1 MKPLIV
7 LFTVFCL
14 SLIATRII
22 YGQYQLV
29 LAGRVS
35 LSAML
40 IFSAAGHFAF
50 TKGMSLMLP
59 GFVPFR
65 SAVVYLTGV
74 LEIFFA
80 VGLFFPAYRSVTALL
95 LIVFLIL
102 VLPANV
108 YASIKHLDYQKA
120 TFDGNGI
127 NYLWFR
133 IPLQIL
139 FIVWTYFS
147 AIKPEKTLDRPI

>member
-1 MKPLIV
+1 
-7 LFTVFCL
+7 
-14 SLIATRII
+14 
-22 YGQYQLV
+22 
-29 LAGRVS
+29 
-35 LSAML
+35 
-40 IFSAAGHFAF
+40 
-50 TKGMSLMLP
+50 MLP